1 MQSQLKIIAEIGV
14 NHNGSLHLAKKL
26 IDEAKR
32 CGADAVKFQ
41 TFFAEN
47 FVTKNTPKVK
57 YQKINTSI
65 KENHFQM
72 IKKLELKKKEF
83 IIIKKYCKKKK
94 IDFISTPYDLESA
107 KLLKKL
113 KIKTFKIASA
123 DLSDYILHKFISKTK
138 SNVIISTGMSNLN
151 EISRTLK
158 LYKNKKKIN
167 LLHCVSNYPCSYHN
181 LNLECIRMLKDK
193 FKIPVGFSDH
203 SIGCDAALVSLG
215 YGARLFEKHF
225 TLSKKMRGPDHK
237 ASMNPKEFKI
247 YVKKLRLAYKM
258 LGKPI
263 KKVWPEE
270 IEMQKISTKSITLN
284 KDLKKNTKLKLSHLT
299 MKRPGQGLN
308 GFYIKKILG
317 KKLKKNFE
325 KNYQLKMKDFF

>member
-14 NHNGSLHLAKKL
+14 NHNGSIHVAKKL
-26 IDEAKR
+26 VDEAKK

-57 YQKINTSI
+57 YQKINTNN

-72 IKKLELKKKEF
+72 IEKLELKKKEF
-83 IIIKKYCKKKK
+83 IIIKKYCEKKK

-107 KLLKKL
+107 KFLNKL
-113 KIKTFKIASA
+113 KIKTFKTASA
-123 DLSDYILHKFISKTK
+123 DLSDYMLHKFISKTK

-167 LLHCVSNYPCSYHN
+167 LLHCVSNYPCSYSS
-181 LNLECIRMLKDK
+181 LNLECIKMLKDK
-193 FKIPVGFSDH
+193 FNIPVGFSDH
-203 SIGCDAALVSLG
+203 SIGNDAAIISLG
-215 YGARLFEKHF
+215 YGARIFEKHF
-225 TLSKKMRGPDHK
+225 TLSKKMKGPDHK
-237 ASMNPKEFKI
+237 ASMNPKEFKVYI
-247 YVKKLRLAYKM
+247 EKLRLAYEM

-263 KKVWPEE
+263 KRVWPEE
-270 IEMQKISTKSITLN
+270 IEMRKISSKSITLN
-284 KDLKKNTKLKLSHLT
+284 EDLKKNTKIKISHLI

-317 KKLKKNFE
+317 KKLKNNF
-325 KNYQLKMKDFF
+325 KKDYQLNMKDFF